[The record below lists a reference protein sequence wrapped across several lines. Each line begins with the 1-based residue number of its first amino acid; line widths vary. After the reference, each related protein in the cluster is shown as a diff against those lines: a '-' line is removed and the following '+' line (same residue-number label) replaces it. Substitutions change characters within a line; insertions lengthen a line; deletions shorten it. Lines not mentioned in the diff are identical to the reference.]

1 MRITLVEDNEALRKG
16 ITYRLRDS
24 GHAVD
29 ALADGDEA
37 EAFLA
42 RESSD
47 LVILDINLPGRSGL
61 DILRGL
67 RAASDAR
74 PVILLTARSRTA
86 DRVIGLDAGADDYL
100 VKPFEMDE
108 LMARVRAV
116 ARRRATA
123 PRATLAL
130 GALRLDPGALVLS
143 DGESPL
149 DLPRREIAV
158 LAALADAEGRPV
170 SKETILDQVY
180 GAGAEIDAKAV
191 EVYVSRLRKRLAPF
205 GVTIRVERGI
215 GYALELR

>member
-37 EAFLA
+37 EAFLT

>member
-123 PRATLAL
+123 PRATHAL

-143 DGESPL
+143 HGESPL